1 MLKELFESHFYSD
14 KLFPR
19 KAGITLL
26 IDEQTYEGDFAVLDR
41 KACQDCHNVCSP
53 TADEREQL
61 KIHAVSAVNVIS
73 IDQVF
78 SFVSEDIGETCDYMI
93 EGDKTTV
100 LLEMTCSTSDYV
112 KDKRSKARRQLRN
125 TLFLLFTSPIVRNHI
140 EAHTAR
146 YAVFSWR
153 ETFDM
158 VARNKAEKNIIDM
171 TLMADSVYSPNNEQ
185 RFDFGFKLKEIRY
198 PDTLVV

>member
-19 KAGITLL
+19 KAGSVLR
-26 IDEQTYEGDFAVLDR
+26 IDEQTYEGDFSILDR

-53 TADEREQL
+53 TSNGREQL
-61 KIHAVSAVNVIS
+61 KIHAESAVNVIS

-78 SFVSEDIGETCDYMI
+78 SYVSEDIGETCDYMI
-93 EGDKTTV
+93 EGGQTT
-100 LLEMTCSTSDYV
+100 LLVEMTCSTADYV
-112 KDKRSKARRQLRN
+112 KDKRSKARRQLYN
-125 TLFLLFTSPIVRNHI
+125 TLSLLFTSPIVRTHI
-140 EAHTAR
+140 ESHSAR
-146 YAVFSWR
+146 YVIFSWR

-158 VARNKAEKNIIDM
+158 VARNNAEKNMIDM
-171 TLMADSVYSPNNEQ
+171 TLMVDSVYSPNNEQ
-185 RFDFGFKLKEIRY
+185 QFDFGFKLKEIRY